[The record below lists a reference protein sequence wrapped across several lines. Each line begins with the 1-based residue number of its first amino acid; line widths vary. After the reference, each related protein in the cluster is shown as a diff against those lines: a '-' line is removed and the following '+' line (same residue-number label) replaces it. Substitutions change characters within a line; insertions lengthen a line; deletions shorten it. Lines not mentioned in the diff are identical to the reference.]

1 MTVRAVMAF
10 GIVTVLA
17 ATRPATAQQAH
28 TPPQMLHPAAGKT
41 DCLSC
46 HGAGANAH
54 ITSVPASHH
63 FANGA
68 CGMCHKPATA
78 TPPAIKHAVDDAH
91 ANCRQCHV
99 QPAAGATTSVAA
111 PSGTPPAPAPPAS
124 HQTFDVSVCRL
135 CHEASAAAPAGPG
148 SD

>member
-1 MTVRAVMAF
+1 MKALRVV
-10 GIVTVLA
+10 VTVVAMLGVA
-17 ATRPATAQQAH
+17 RPGWAQQAH

-54 ITSVPASHH
+54 ITSAPASHH

-68 CGMCHKPATA
+68 CGMCHKPSAA
-78 TPPAIKHAVDDAH
+78 SPPAIKHAVDDAH

-111 PSGTPPAPAPPAS
+111 PSGATAAPAPPVS
-124 HQTFDVSVCRL
+124 HQNFDVSTCRL
-135 CHEASAAAPAGPG
+135 CHSPAAAP
-148 SD
+148 